1 MKEGVRTTG
10 AKRLIRRSIRRA
22 KKGGHSPVL
31 VCRAG
36 YMELYACKNK
46 GCNMTFDCWDS
57 PEICNGPM
65 PRARCQSIEAFVW
78 KRSGNRRFVTSIAD
92 SSRRMINIFSWFLGL
107 IKKFFS
113 NTHY

>member
-1 MKEGVRTTG
+1 MNEGVRTKS
-10 AKRLIRRSIRRA
+10 AKRLVRRSIRSA
-22 KKGGHSPVL
+22 VKKGHDPVL
-31 VCRAG
+31 VCKAG

-65 PRARCQSIEAFVW
+65 SRAKCQSIEAFSW
-78 KRSGNRRFVTSIAD
+78 KRSGNRRFVTAIAD
-92 SSRRMINIFSWFLGL
+92 SSRVLGNIFSWFLGL
-107 IKKFFS
+107 IRKFFS